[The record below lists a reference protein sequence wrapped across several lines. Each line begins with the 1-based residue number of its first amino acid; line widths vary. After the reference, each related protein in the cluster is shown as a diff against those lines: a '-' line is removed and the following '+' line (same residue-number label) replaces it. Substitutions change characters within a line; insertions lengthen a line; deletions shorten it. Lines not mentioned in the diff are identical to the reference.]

1 MEADLDVSRLIHGHV
16 NGRMDNLVLIF
27 TEKFCWF
34 ACRMPRIS
42 LSLPEYVIARVTPRK
57 GKLLVGNRGRK
68 AQLIYFHY
76 CNSGVPVPNFFQ
88 IRSSLSVGPEG
99 SLRHRVCQ
107 YLFVKLLIV
116 FIDKSRWFI
125 KFLSDSY
132 NLSRQPVSFRASLF
146 PKPLTESA
154 PEGGFE
160 KSGILVEKGNHEA
173 NRGPCVGDG
182 LYGGAIELC
191 IIAGSECSF
200 SWRQ

>member
-76 CNSGVPVPNFFQ
+76 CNSGVPVPNFFKLD
-88 IRSSLSVGPEG
+88 RAYLSALRVACVTG
-99 SLRHRVCQ
+99 SASI
-107 YLFVKLLIV
+107 YLSNF
-116 FIDKSRWFI
+116 
-125 KFLSDSY
+125 
-132 NLSRQPVSFRASLF
+132 
-146 PKPLTESA
+146 
-154 PEGGFE
+154 
-160 KSGILVEKGNHEA
+160 
-173 NRGPCVGDG
+173 
-182 LYGGAIELC
+182 
-191 IIAGSECSF
+191 
-200 SWRQ
+200 